1 MQKPRI
7 GLIGLGAMGAPMA
20 ANLLQAG
27 YQLTVG
33 VYQRREAAEQLAQ
46 QGATIAD
53 NYQTLGANSDIVITM
68 VPDAPQVEAALLGTN
83 GAALAMA
90 AGSICIDMSTIA
102 PTASRAIAAKLAERQ
117 IAMLDAP
124 VSGGPARAKTGELA
138 IMVGG
143 EPSTFERCQAVLD
156 VLGGAVSYI
165 GASGSGSVVKLCN
178 NLAISIIAMANIEAL
193 AFGVANGV
201 EAETIRNVLLNA
213 TASNYLLER
222 WLPETIFSGDY
233 NKGFAAELLAKDLN
247 AVMDTARASGVPLW
261 AGGLAQQMWVAQKAL
276 DPRSDYTALA
286 QRYEAI
292 IGRTIKSTT
301 E

>member
-33 VYQRREAAEQLAQ
+33 VHQRREAAEQLAQ
-46 QGATIAD
+46 HGATIAE
-53 NYQTLGANSDIVITM
+53 NYQALGANSDIVITM

-83 GAALAMA
+83 GAALGMA

-102 PTASRAIAAKLAERQ
+102 PTASRAIAAKLAERH

-124 VSGGPARAKTGELA
+124 VSGGPARAKTGDLA

-143 EPSTFERCQAVLD
+143 EPSTFERCQAVLA

-165 GASGSGSVVKLCN
+165 GVSGSGSVVKLCN

-292 IGRTIKSTT
+292 IGRPIKPTSD
-301 E
+301 

>member
-33 VYQRREAAEQLAQ
+33 VHQRREAAEQLAL
-46 QGATIAD
+46 QGAIIAE
-53 NYQTLGANSDIVITM
+53 NYQALGESSDIVITM

-83 GAALAMA
+83 GAAYGMA

-143 EPSTFERCQAVLD
+143 EPSTFERCQAVLE

-222 WLPETIFSGDY
+222 WLPETVLSGDY

-247 AVMDTARASGVPLW
+247 AVLDTARASGVPLW
-261 AGGLAQQMWVAQKAL
+261 AGGLAHQMWIAQKAL

-292 IGRTIKSTT
+292 IGRTIKPNS

>member
-33 VYQRREAAEQLAQ
+33 VHQRREAAEQLAL
-46 QGATIAD
+46 QGAIIAE
-53 NYQTLGANSDIVITM
+53 NYQALGENSDIVITM

-83 GAALAMA
+83 GAAYGMA

-143 EPSTFERCQAVLD
+143 EPSTFERCQAVLE

-222 WLPETIFSGDY
+222 WLPETVFSGDY

-247 AVMDTARASGVPLW
+247 AVLDTARASGVPLW
-261 AGGLAQQMWVAQKAL
+261 AGGLAQQMWIAQKAL

-292 IGRTIKSTT
+292 IGRTIKPNS

>member
-33 VYQRREAAEQLAQ
+33 VHQRREAAEQLAL
-46 QGATIAD
+46 QGAIIAE
-53 NYQTLGANSDIVITM
+53 NYQALGENSDIVITM

-83 GAALAMA
+83 GAAYGMA

-143 EPSTFERCQAVLD
+143 EPSTFERCQAVLE

-222 WLPETIFSGDY
+222 WLPETVLSGDY

-247 AVMDTARASGVPLW
+247 AVLDTARTSGVPLW
-261 AGGLAQQMWVAQKAL
+261 AGGLAHQMWIAQKAL

-292 IGRTIKSTT
+292 IGRTIKPNS

>member
-33 VYQRREAAEQLAQ
+33 VHQRREAAEQLAL
-46 QGATIAD
+46 QGASIAE
-53 NYQTLGANSDIVITM
+53 NYQALGANSDIVITM

-83 GAALAMA
+83 GAAYGMA

-102 PTASRAIAAKLAERQ
+102 PTASRAIAVKLAERQ

-143 EPSTFERCQAVLD
+143 ELSTFEHCQAVLE

-222 WLPETIFSGDY
+222 WLPETVFSGDY

-247 AVMDTARASGVPLW
+247 AVLDTARASGVPLW
-261 AGGLAQQMWVAQKAL
+261 AGGLAQQMWIAQKAL
-276 DPRSDYTALA
+276 DPRLDYTALA

-292 IGRTIKSTT
+292 IGRTIKPNS

>member
-33 VYQRREAAEQLAQ
+33 VHQRREAAEQLAL
-46 QGATIAD
+46 QGAIIAE
-53 NYQTLGANSDIVITM
+53 NYQALGENSDIVITM

-83 GAALAMA
+83 GAAYGMA
-90 AGSICIDMSTIA
+90 AGSVCIDMSTIA
-102 PTASRAIAAKLAERQ
+102 PTASRSIAAKLAERQ

-143 EPSTFERCQAVLD
+143 EPSTFERCQAVLA

-222 WLPETIFSGDY
+222 WLPETVLSGDY

-247 AVMDTARASGVPLW
+247 AVLDTARASGVPLW
-261 AGGLAQQMWVAQKAL
+261 AGGLAQQMWIAQKAL

-292 IGRTIKSTT
+292 IGRTIKPNS

>member
-33 VYQRREAAEQLAQ
+33 VHQRREAAEQLAQ
-46 QGATIAD
+46 QGATIAE
-53 NYQTLGANSDIVITM
+53 NYQALGANSDIVITM

-83 GAALAMA
+83 GAALGMA

-201 EAETIRNVLLNA
+201 EADTIRNVLLNA

-292 IGRTIKSTT
+292 IGRPIKPTS

>member
-33 VYQRREAAEQLAQ
+33 VHQRREAAEQLAL
-46 QGATIAD
+46 QGAIIAE
-53 NYQTLGANSDIVITM
+53 NYQALGENSDIVITM

-83 GAALAMA
+83 GAAYGMA

-143 EPSTFERCQAVLD
+143 EPSTFERCQAVLE

-222 WLPETIFSGDY
+222 WLPETVLSGDY

-247 AVMDTARASGVPLW
+247 AVLDTARASGVPLW
-261 AGGLAQQMWVAQKAL
+261 AGGLAHQMWIAQKAL

-292 IGRTIKSTT
+292 IGRTIKPNS

>member
-33 VYQRREAAEQLAQ
+33 VHQRREAAEQLAQ
-46 QGATIAD
+46 QGATIAE
-53 NYQTLGANSDIVITM
+53 NYQALGANSDIVITM

-83 GAALAMA
+83 GAALGMA

-143 EPSTFERCQAVLD
+143 EASTFERCQAVLD

-201 EAETIRNVLLNA
+201 EADTIRNVLLNA

-292 IGRTIKSTT
+292 IGRPIKPTSD
-301 E
+301 

>member
-33 VYQRREAAEQLAQ
+33 VHQRREAAEQLAL
-46 QGATIAD
+46 QGAIIAE
-53 NYQTLGANSDIVITM
+53 NYQALGANSDIVITM

-83 GAALAMA
+83 GAAYGMA
-90 AGSICIDMSTIA
+90 AGSVCIDMSTIA

-143 EPSTFERCQAVLD
+143 EPSTFERCQAVLE

-222 WLPETIFSGDY
+222 WLPETVFSGDY

-247 AVMDTARASGVPLW
+247 AVLDTARASGVPLW
-261 AGGLAQQMWVAQKAL
+261 AGGLAQQMWIAQKAL

-292 IGRTIKSTT
+292 IGRTIKPNS

>member
-33 VYQRREAAEQLAQ
+33 VHQRREAAEQLAQ
-46 QGATIAD
+46 QGATIAE
-53 NYQTLGANSDIVITM
+53 NYQALGANSDIVITM

-83 GAALAMA
+83 GAALGMA

-102 PTASRAIAAKLAERQ
+102 PTASRAIAAKLAERH

-165 GASGSGSVVKLCN
+165 GSSGSGSVVKLCN

-201 EAETIRNVLLNA
+201 EADTIRNVLLNA

-247 AVMDTARASGVPLW
+247 AVLDTARASGVPLW

-292 IGRTIKSTT
+292 IGRPIKPTSD
-301 E
+301 

>member
-33 VYQRREAAEQLAQ
+33 VHQRREAAEQLAQ
-46 QGATIAD
+46 QGATIAE
-53 NYQTLGANSDIVITM
+53 NYQALGSNSDIVITM

-83 GAALAMA
+83 GAALGMA

-201 EAETIRNVLLNA
+201 EADTIRNVLLNA

-292 IGRTIKSTT
+292 IGRPIKPTS

>member
-33 VYQRREAAEQLAQ
+33 VHQRREAAEQLAL
-46 QGATIAD
+46 QGAIIAE
-53 NYQTLGANSDIVITM
+53 NYQALGENSDIVITM

-83 GAALAMA
+83 GAAYGLA
-90 AGSICIDMSTIA
+90 AGSVCIDMSTIA
-102 PTASRAIAAKLAERQ
+102 PTASRSIAAKLAERQ

-143 EPSTFERCQAVLD
+143 EPSTFERCQAVLE

-222 WLPETIFSGDY
+222 WLPETVLSGDY

-247 AVMDTARASGVPLW
+247 AVLDTARASGVPLW
-261 AGGLAQQMWVAQKAL
+261 AGGLAQQMWIAQKAL

-292 IGRTIKSTT
+292 IGRTIKPNS

>member
-33 VYQRREAAEQLAQ
+33 VHQRREAAEQLAL
-46 QGATIAD
+46 QGASIAE
-53 NYQTLGANSDIVITM
+53 NYQALGANSDIVITM

-83 GAALAMA
+83 GAAYGMA

-143 EPSTFERCQAVLD
+143 EPSTFERCQAVLE
-156 VLGGAVSYI
+156 VLGSAVSHI

-222 WLPETIFSGDY
+222 WLPETVFSGDY

-247 AVMDTARASGVPLW
+247 AVLDTARASGVPLW
-261 AGGLAQQMWVAQKAL
+261 AGGLAQQMWIAQKAL

-292 IGRTIKSTT
+292 IGRTIKPNS

>member
-33 VYQRREAAEQLAQ
+33 VHQRREAAEQLAL
-46 QGATIAD
+46 QGASIAE
-53 NYQTLGANSDIVITM
+53 NYQALGENSDIVITM

-83 GAALAMA
+83 GAAYGMA

-102 PTASRAIAAKLAERQ
+102 PTASRAIAAQLAERQ

-143 EPSTFERCQAVLD
+143 EPSTFERCQAVLE

-201 EAETIRNVLLNA
+201 EAETIRHVLLNA

-222 WLPETIFSGDY
+222 WLPETVFSGDY

-247 AVMDTARASGVPLW
+247 AVLDTARASGVPLW
-261 AGGLAQQMWVAQKAL
+261 AGGLAQQMWIAQKAL

-292 IGRTIKSTT
+292 IGRTIKPNS

>member
-20 ANLLQAG
+20 SNLLQAG

-33 VYQRREAAEQLAQ
+33 VHQRREAAEQLAL
-46 QGATIAD
+46 QGAIIAES
-53 NYQTLGANSDIVITM
+53 YQALGENSDIVITM

-83 GAALAMA
+83 GAAYGMA

-143 EPSTFERCQAVLD
+143 EPSTFERCQAVLE

-222 WLPETIFSGDY
+222 WLPETVFSGDY

-247 AVMDTARASGVPLW
+247 AVLDTARASGVPLW
-261 AGGLAQQMWVAQKAL
+261 AGGLAQQMWIAQKAL

-292 IGRTIKSTT
+292 IGRTIKPNS

>member
-33 VYQRREAAEQLAQ
+33 VHQRREAAEQLAQ
-46 QGATIAD
+46 QGATIAE
-53 NYQTLGANSDIVITM
+53 NYQALGANSDIVITM
-68 VPDAPQVEAALLGTN
+68 VPDAPQVETALLGTN
-83 GAALAMA
+83 GAALGMA

-143 EPSTFERCQAVLD
+143 EASTFERCQAVLD

-201 EAETIRNVLLNA
+201 EADTIRNVLLNA

-292 IGRTIKSTT
+292 IGRPIKPTSD
-301 E
+301 